1 MIQEI
6 LCGGAWTKEIG
17 LSDRM
22 TWFGSELNEYG
33 FDSNADQKAI
43 KRWTFVVFNKIE
55 IYDSIFR
62 K

>member
-43 KRWTFVVFNKIE
+43 KDGRSWYSTK
-55 IYDSIFR
+55 
-62 K
+62 